1 MPLPFR
7 RGFLPL
13 THFARIRIDSLLRN
27 ADQRIE
33 YRTFL
38 NMAEKKKQLN
48 IQTIS
53 GIPRVNILG
62 VGVSAINM
70 EQAIT
75 LTEEFVD
82 TGRRGYV
89 CVTGL
94 HGIIEA
100 DHDEQFRR
108 ILNRSFLS
116 TPDGMPTVW
125 IGKTQGFEA
134 MDRVYGPDYMVEVCR
149 VSVERGFTH
158 YLYGGKDGI
167 AERLAET
174 LQSRF
179 PGLRVV
185 GTYTPP
191 FRPLNSEEE
200 GKLREELS
208 ALQPDFLWVG
218 LSTPKQERFM
228 DAYCGKFDV
237 KVMVGVGAAFDI
249 LIGDVMDA
257 PRWVKRAGL
266 QWLHR
271 LIQEPRRLWQRY
283 VSIFVLFSW
292 NFSMQLLGV
301 RKFQLDE

>member
-1 MPLPFR
+1 
-7 RGFLPL
+7 
-13 THFARIRIDSLLRN
+13 
-27 ADQRIE
+27 
-33 YRTFL
+33 
-38 NMAEKKKQLN
+38 MAEKKKQLT

-70 EQAIT
+70 DQAIT

-125 IGKTQGFEA
+125 IGKMQGFEA

-167 AERLAET
+167 AGRLAET
-174 LQSRF
+174 LQNRF

-200 GKLREELS
+200 GKLREELA
-208 ALQPDFLWVG
+208 ALKPDFLWVG

-228 DAYCGKFDV
+228 DAYCDKFDV

-249 LIGDVMDA
+249 LIGDVVDA
-257 PRWVKRAGL
+257 PRWVKRAGF

-283 VSIFVLFSW
+283 VSIVILFSW
-292 NFSMQLLGV
+292 NFSQQLLGI